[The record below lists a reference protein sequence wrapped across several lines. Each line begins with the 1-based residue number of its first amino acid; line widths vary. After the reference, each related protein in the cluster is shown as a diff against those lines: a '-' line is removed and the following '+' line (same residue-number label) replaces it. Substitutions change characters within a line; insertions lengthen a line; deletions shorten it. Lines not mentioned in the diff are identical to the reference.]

1 MLCKCLNGKC
11 RLIYFVVFILMLGL
25 AGGADITYTD
35 GGTDHLW
42 SNTANW
48 NGGAFPN
55 DSLTGAAFN
64 NEGTVVQI
72 TNGIDAVCKGF
83 MLGMYGSTNSAEVSG
98 GTLSCDWLDVGRVN
112 QNGGNGSL
120 TITGGEISTGYLAVP
135 MQFISCVD
143 PSKIGVGHIDLHGG
157 VIRCDNFWLGN
168 RLVGQAHAV
177 GGIGSM
183 DVRNGTLIADGN
195 QKDEIQG
202 YLDNGWITAFGG
214 EGYFELDYNIRHSG
228 KTTLTAV
235 SGARASNPNPPDDA
249 VGISIN
255 PVLSWTAGVSVD
267 SHNVYFGTT
276 NPLPFIR
283 NQGLAETTYSPDPLT
298 FNTTYYWRIDE
309 VQGTEVFPGPIWS
322 FTTDGPPEEA
332 QNPNPADFATGIRP
346 NIKLSWSGAFN
357 VDSYDVYFGD
367 STPPPFVDNQTAD
380 FLDLSVVEP
389 NTTYYWR
396 IDSVN
401 EHDTTAGSIWNFT
414 VSSLPDGDVNADWS
428 INLLDFGA
436 LASRWLGDECQNFN
450 WCDNAD
456 INQDSNVNLVDFALL
471 AREFPPKQP
480 NIIIFFTD
488 DQGWAETSVPMMQGR
503 DDSYSDFLQTPA
515 LEQMAQEGMVFSNAY
530 ASAPTCTP
538 SRGGILFGKTPGRL
552 KVTVVHDVLAHANGV
567 NLADNVS
574 IPQLIKSIDPEY
586 VTAHFGK
593 WGVHGIHPEDAEY
606 DQSDGNTNNGEGDW
620 LVHQEV
626 PLPEDDPKRIFS
638 TADRADAFME
648 EQVAAGKP
656 FFMQLSHYA
665 VHVSH
670 MALEETIDKYRNL
683 PPASQSKYNSENGYL
698 YAAMI
703 ENLDT
708 ALGRVLQKLEQ
719 LGIKDNT
726 YIIFTSDNG
735 GGFGGNAPLKG
746 GKAQLWE
753 GGLRVPT
760 VICGPGVLQGSY
772 CDKPVAAWDFFPTI
786 NEILG
791 GDPLP
796 AEYDGG
802 SLLDVLRRGNDGQ
815 IHRGTRELIFH
826 YPYYAGVPNTAMR
839 DGNYKIMMNLNNY
852 EYRLFDLSTDI
863 GEEND
868 LKDSMPALAQEMY
881 DRLNQYLDDVDA
893 EDVEEMRLARISEL
907 EGWIA
912 NELAKENPDYARIE
926 TWENS
931 IDQAEQ
937 NRFLDM
943 DGNIIE

>member
-1 MLCKCLNGKC
+1 MYRKML
-11 RLIYFVVFILMLGL
+11 RLSLMSLMLL
-25 AGGADITYTD
+25 SWCAFAADISYTD
-35 GGTDHLW
+35 NGADHLW

-55 DSLTGAAFN
+55 DSLTGAACN
-64 NEGTVVQI
+64 NEGTVLQI

-83 MLGMYGSTNSAEVSG
+83 MLGMYGKTNSAEISG
-98 GTLSCDWLDVGRVN
+98 GTLTCVWLDVGRVN
-112 QNGGNGSL
+112 ENGGNGTL
-120 TITGGEISTGYLAVP
+120 EVTGGNITVSGQLQVPNQFST
-135 MQFISCVD
+135 MTD
-143 PSKIGVGHIDLHGG
+143 PAKMGVGHVDLLGG
-157 VIRCDNFWLGN
+157 TLACGSFHMGTRQ
-168 RLVGQAHAV
+168 VGDG
-177 GGIGSM
+177 GGIGTM
-183 DVRNGTLIADGN
+183 EVTHGTLIVNGDQTA
-195 QKDEIQG
+195 KIQG
-202 YLDNGWITAFGG
+202 YIDSGWITAFGG
-214 EGYFELDYNIRHSG
+214 TREFELDYDVRNAG
-228 KTTLTAV
+228 KTTLTA
-235 SGARASNPNPPDDA
+235 GGDARASNPSPDDA
-249 VGISIN
+249 AEGIAIN
-255 PVLSWTAGVSVD
+255 PVLSWTAGSAIE

-276 NPLPFIR
+276 NPPAFID
-283 NQGLAETTYSPDPLT
+283 NQALAQTTYSPDPLA

-309 VQGTEVFPGPIWS
+309 VQGSEVFPGPVWS
-322 FTTDGPPEEA
+322 FTTDGPPAPA
-332 QNPNPADFATGIRP
+332 QKRYPVNLATAISPSPR
-346 NIKLSWSGAFN
+346 LVWSGT
-357 VDSYDVYFGD
+357 VTTDSYDVYFGD
-367 STPPPFVDNQTAD
+367 STPPPFIGNQPD
-380 FLDLSVVEP
+380 GFLDRSALEP
-389 NTTYYWR
+389 GTTYYWR

-401 EHDTTAGSIWNFT
+401 EHGTTAGSIWNFT

-428 INLLDFGA
+428 INLLDIGA
-436 LASRWLGDECQNFN
+436 LASRWLGDECQNSN

-456 INQDSNVNLVDFALL
+456 INQDTNVNLVDFALV
-471 AREFPPKQP
+471 AKEFPPKQP

-488 DQGWAETSVPMMQGR
+488 DQGWSETSVPMMQGR

-530 ASAPTCTP
+530 ACAPTCTP
-538 SRGGILFGKTPGRL
+538 SRGGILCGKTPGRL
-552 KVTVVHDVLAHANGV
+552 KVTVVHDVLAIANGV
-567 NLADNVS
+567 TLEDHVS

-593 WGVHGIHPEDAEY
+593 WNVHGIHPEDAEY
-606 DQSDGNTNNGEGDW
+606 DQSDGNTGNGHGDY
-620 LVHQEV
+620 LDVQAKT
-626 PLPEDDPKRIFS
+626 PLPADDPKRIFS

-648 EQVAAGKP
+648 EQAAAGRP

-665 VHVSH
+665 VHVTH
-670 MALEETIDKYRNL
+670 MALEETIEKYRNL
-683 PPASQSKYNSENGYL
+683 PPASQSKYNSESGYL